1 MSDRQQRTKQTG
13 RKPNRAQRKAQ
24 QVRLAET
31 NAPAP
36 IEVLAVEEVAQPPSE
51 VVAAPVRSSRRT
63 ARQRAQ
69 PATYS
74 ISRETEYAYIE
85 SDLRRLILTAGA
97 LLILMFAL
105 LFLLD

>member
-1 MSDRQQRTKQTG
+1 MSDRQQRSKQTG

-31 NAPAP
+31 AAPPP
-36 IEVLAVEEVAQPPSE
+36 IETSPVAEVVPATAVA
-51 VVAAPVRSSRRT
+51 VAAPVRSSRRT
-63 ARQRAQ
+63 ARQKVQ

-97 LLILMFAL
+97 LLILMVVL